1 MSTQP
6 CIFEV
11 LDMFLQQIFSS
22 LEIRLNA
29 SSKSWKS
36 LYIKHF
42 YTFISQPLTSI
53 QPSQRECSIPVRT
66 NTTLCF
72 NYSIILVLTNAFFK
86 YLFNIFTKKTKR
98 AAIKATLFLCLKIK
112 FYTNCFALP
121 IAINPHPYTIIKII
135 LRYQCITIVAMPYA

>member
-42 YTFISQPLTSI
+42 YILIYQSLTSR
-53 QPSQRECSIPVRT
+53 QHTQR
-66 NTTLCF
+66 
-72 NYSIILVLTNAFFK
+72 AW
-86 YLFNIFTKKTKR
+86 
-98 AAIKATLFLCLKIK
+98 
-112 FYTNCFALP
+112 
-121 IAINPHPYTIIKII
+121 
-135 LRYQCITIVAMPYA
+135 YAGIDQQAER

>member
-42 YTFISQPLTSI
+42 YILIYPPLTSI
-53 QPSQRECSIPVRT
+53 LPSQRVLRGQ
-66 NTTLCF
+66 
-72 NYSIILVLTNAFFK
+72 YSCQKLVAL
-86 YLFNIFTKKTKR
+86 I
-98 AAIKATLFLCLKIK
+98 FLCEIPSAGTYPRLSLIWGNKS
-112 FYTNCFALP
+112 
-121 IAINPHPYTIIKII
+121 
-135 LRYQCITIVAMPYA
+135 